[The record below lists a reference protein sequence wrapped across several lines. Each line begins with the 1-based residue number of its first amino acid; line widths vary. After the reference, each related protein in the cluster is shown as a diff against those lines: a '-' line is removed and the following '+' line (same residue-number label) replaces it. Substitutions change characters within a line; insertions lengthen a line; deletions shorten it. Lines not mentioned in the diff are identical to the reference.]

1 MNVSAILTISASH
14 IYFRYVGLCASIKIV
29 ALLIFIIDWW
39 LVRRRKHLDN
49 IKPITAH
56 EVVGSILS
64 LDKLFEEKDHH
75 DNQDVPFNGEV
86 ISEEELSN
94 SNQKVIVASRHLRNE
109 SKTIQLEY
117 R

>member
-1 MNVSAILTISASH
+1 M
-14 IYFRYVGLCASIKIV
+14 
-29 ALLIFIIDWW
+29 IDWW
-39 LVRRRKHLDN
+39 LVRRRRHLDN

-75 DNQDVPFNGEV
+75 HENLDVPFNGEV
-86 ISEEELSN
+86 ISEEELSI
-94 SNQKVIVASRHLRNE
+94 SNQRIIIASRHLRNE

>member
-1 MNVSAILTISASH
+1 M
-14 IYFRYVGLCASIKIV
+14 
-29 ALLIFIIDWW
+29 
-39 LVRRRKHLDN
+39 RRRRNLDN
-49 IKPITAH
+49 IKPITAN
-56 EVVGSILS
+56 EIVGSILS
-64 LDKLFEEKDHH
+64 LDKLFEEKDHHHH

-86 ISEEELSN
+86 ISEEELCN